1 MEDVDKGNEIMNY
14 EKRIIHLIGH
24 FMYVVMYCLLIL
36 FCILHY
42 NLANLRILLYSGWV
56 ILIFGALFLLWS
68 SQSRK
73 GGRMRGD
80 EGGEIF
86 VESGPYALV
95 RHPEFLGHILIISAL
110 ILMTQHWISLIIGLM
125 LIGLLSSAMVMEE
138 RENLEKFGDAY
149 RDYMERVP
157 RINLPAGIIKRA
169 IRGRRE

>member
-1 MEDVDKGNEIMNY
+1 
-14 EKRIIHLIGH
+14 
-24 FMYVVMYCLLIL
+24 
-36 FCILHY
+36 
-42 NLANLRILLYSGWV
+42 
-56 ILIFGALFLLWS
+56 
-68 SQSRK
+68 
-73 GGRMRGD
+73 
-80 EGGEIF
+80 
-86 VESGPYALV
+86 
-95 RHPEFLGHILIISAL
+95 LIISAL